1 MHVILPGLY
10 QLVYHIVLSV
20 KLNNFLVLSDISASA
35 SPENN
40 TLIVLE
46 NIVEN

>member
-10 QLVYHIVLSV
+10 QLAYHNVLSE

-40 TLIVLE
+40 TLIVLK
-46 NIVEN
+46 NVVEI